1 MFTTKGLFLLLFV
14 LAACDAGKKV
24 DKEQVDQMKRSMEVK
39 KVSEVEIISK
49 ALEWGDELSQ
59 EAQAT
64 LMEALQKAIAEK
76 GPVGA
81 VEFCNVEALP
91 LTQSVA
97 EKYGVVIK
105 RVSEKNRNPKN
116 SPQEVEKPLLD
127 AYAYNTEEGRKNA
140 PNVQKLDD
148 DETLLFTKAIVI
160 PGGLCLN
167 CHGTP
172 GEEVAD
178 DTYERIKALYPED
191 KATGY
196 QIGDLRGMW
205 SIHIPKKEV
214 VKRM

>member
-1 MFTTKGLFLLLFV
+1 M
-14 LAACDAGKKV
+14 KK
-24 DKEQVDQMKRSMEVK
+24 SMEVK
-39 KVSEVEIISK
+39 KVGEAEIISH

-59 EAQAT
+59 EAQAS
-64 LMEALQKAIAEK
+64 LMQALQKAIADK
-76 GPVGA
+76 GTVGA

-97 EKYGVVIK
+97 EKHGVIIR

-116 SPQEVEKPLLD
+116 SLQDQEKPLFD
-127 AYAYNTEEGRKNA
+127 AYAYNTEEGITNA
-140 PNVQKLDD
+140 PNIQKMDD
-148 DETLLFTKAIVI
+148 GETLLFTKAIVI

-167 CHGTP
+167 CHGTA
-172 GEEVAD
+172 GEELAE
-178 DTYERIKALYPED
+178 DTYEKIKSLYPDD

-196 QIGDLRGMW
+196 KVGDLRGMW